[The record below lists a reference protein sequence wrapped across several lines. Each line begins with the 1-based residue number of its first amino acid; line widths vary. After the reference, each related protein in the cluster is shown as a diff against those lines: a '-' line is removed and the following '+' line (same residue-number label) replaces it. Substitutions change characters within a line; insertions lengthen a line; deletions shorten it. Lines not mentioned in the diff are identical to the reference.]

1 MSKIP
6 LNPDHMKSI
15 LIIQSGNLFYNHGLP
30 WNPGYVISDFFS
42 CVYIPISGITSILTM
57 SRNIII
63 ITAVQGFESRSLNVL
78 GKLPSMNNTPSLS
91 NELNK
96 KKKNNSEHWSALT

>member
-30 WNPGYVISDFFS
+30 WNPGYGISYFFS

-63 ITAVQGFESRSLNVL
+63 IIITAVQGFESRSLNVL
-78 GKLPSMNNTPSLS
+78 GKLPSHEQYPQSL
-91 NELNK
+91 EWVK
-96 KKKNNSEHWSALT
+96 

>member
-1 MSKIP
+1 
-6 LNPDHMKSI
+6 
-15 LIIQSGNLFYNHGLP
+15 
-30 WNPGYVISDFFS
+30 
-42 CVYIPISGITSILTM
+42 M

-96 KKKNNSEHWSALT
+96 KKKTVNTGQHWHNGTHPEY

>member
-15 LIIQSGNLFYNHGLP
+15 LIIQSGFYNHGLP
-30 WNPGYVISDFFS
+30 WNPGYVISYFFF

-96 KKKNNSEHWSALT
+96 KNNSEHWPALT